1 MDSFASTSSPPDH
14 PPDSPFEV
22 TQVTQPVV
30 DRILRALGH
39 PLRLLHRSES
49 DFFVMGATGNVYTV
63 TLSTTPSCSCPDRT
77 TPCKHILF
85 VFIRVL
91 GLPLDDACLRRRT
104 LRPCQLNRLLT
115 TPTTAETLA
124 GDGVREVFHRLY
136 FQRAREVAVR
146 REEVER
152 EEGAT
157 CPVCLDEMG
166 RGEKVVACGTCRNP
180 IHEECL
186 LRWKRTTR
194 RRTASCVICRARWR
208 NIANQETYLNLSAYV
223 SSDDDMADQG
233 RNSSSLCG
241 G

>member
-1 MDSFASTSSPPDH
+1 MDSLASTSSPPDH
-14 PPDSPFEV
+14 PPDSPFE
-22 TQVTQPVV
+22 VTQPVV

-124 GDGVREVFHRLY
+124 GNGVREVFHRLY

-186 LRWKRTTR
+186 LSWKRTTR

-208 NIANQETYLNLSAYV
+208 NVANQETYLNLSAYV

>member
-1 MDSFASTSSPPDH
+1 MDSLAASTSSPPDH

-22 TQVTQPVV
+22 TQPVV
-30 DRILRALGH
+30 DRIIRALGH

-49 DFFVMGATGNVYTV
+49 DFFVLGATGNVYTV

-91 GLPLDDACLRRRT
+91 GLSLDDTCLRRRT
-104 LRPCQLNRLLT
+104 LRQCQLNRLLT

-124 GDGVREVFHRLY
+124 RDNVREVFQRLY
-136 FQRAREVAVR
+136 FQRVRDQAGPR

-152 EEGAT
+152 EDGAM

-208 NIANQETYLNLSAYV
+208 NIVANQETYLNLSAYV
-223 SSDDDMADQG
+223 TSDDDTAEG
-233 RNSSSLCG
+233 SSRLCVG
-241 G
+241 